1 MDIVPLLTT
10 HSNPSLLRQQLIQEC
25 QTLIQHTKET
35 HWVSP
40 SSCKNTHCHTNM
52 CQLEQLALRILNH
65 HMSSTIPHLT
75 TEPLTDKTFNNIG
88 AEWWVQVKP
97 VKSSA
102 QQDNHGHGQGVSSLT
117 SSIDLHYDKDE
128 TLAEIFGLGS
138 FPTISTVTY
147 LTSSNSTASTT
158 NTSSPSQNPTI
169 ILPHCYHDAEDRYI
183 SQCILS
189 YPYPGKHIAFD
200 GRLLH
205 GAPGHSA
212 LLPPQSEQYQRSNIR
227 EPQDQLNYYK
237 PDEERITFL
246 VNIWL
251 QGPPIG
257 VESLSEN
264 IRSLLLL
271 HHNSEPNFPPNDVI
285 QINHFQSNL
294 VLERQESSKI
304 FIANVQDAQTFP
316 KVEIKQCN
324 DNNNTLSSKQQL
336 QDQERIQLPFLSK
349 GVVNYTTKLN
359 GEEGKKKADNSSCS
373 SSSYYEEEEDELH
386 LSMFPLSEQHWKDIP
401 SSTTTL
407 VLVYGDGCEAHLQRT

>member
-1 MDIVPLLTT
+1 
-10 HSNPSLLRQQLIQEC
+10 
-25 QTLIQHTKET
+25 
-35 HWVSP
+35 
-40 SSCKNTHCHTNM
+40 
-52 CQLEQLALRILNH
+52 
-65 HMSSTIPHLT
+65 MSSTIPHLV
-75 TEPLTDKTFNNIG
+75 TEPLTDKTFSNIG
-88 AEWWVQVKP
+88 AEWWVQVKT
-97 VKSSA
+97 VNSSA
-102 QQDNHGHGQGVSSLT
+102 QQDNLGHGQGISSLT

-147 LTSSNSTASTT
+147 LTSSNSTASTA
-158 NTSSPSQNPTI
+158 NTSSPPQNPTI

-212 LLPPQSEQYQRSNIR
+212 LLRPQSEQRQRSNIM
-227 EPQDQLNYYK
+227 EPQDKLNYYK

-271 HHNSEPNFPPNDVI
+271 HHNSEPNCPPNNVT
-285 QINHFQSNL
+285 QINHFQNNL
-294 VLERQESSKI
+294 VLERQDSSKI

-316 KVEIKQCN
+316 KVEIKPCI
-324 DNNNTLSSKQQL
+324 NNTLSKQQL

-349 GVVNYTTKLN
+349 GAVNYATKFN
-359 GEEGKKKADNSSCS
+359 GEEDKEKADNSSCS

-386 LSMFPLSEQHWKDIP
+386 LSMIPLSVQHWKDIP
-401 SSTTTL
+401 TSTTTL
-407 VLVYGDGCEAHLQRT
+407 VLAYGDGCEAHLQRT